1 MSGLKSRAPRV
12 RWTPRPVEELSFT
25 PCSLAVQPW
34 DELTQSEPLGALRV
48 VLEREG
54 PTDTWRPGPRAVVT
68 PSGIHAWWRLEHRRS
83 AVGAPPVRYRLSV
96 DSGLYVPAFRESKDH
111 ELVLV
116 QPYDD
121 RGPPPPPPTAPLR
134 VPLYPSV
141 AYPFEPS
148 IPVLRGSV
156 VDDSGPVRDAL
167 LKQGSRER
175 TLTDEDGQFAL
186 PVRWVVPGL
195 VTLHIQDRKGRAT
208 SHKVTLPQAL
218 SQAVT
223 ITLR

>member
-1 MSGLKSRAPRV
+1 MSTLKSRI
-12 RWTPRPVEELSFT
+12 RWTPRPVEETTFT

-34 DELTQSEPLGALRV
+34 DELTQEPPLGAPRV

-54 PTDTWRPGPRAVVT
+54 PDNTWRPGPRAVVT
-68 PSGIHAWWRLEHRRS
+68 PSGIHAWSRLEHRRS
-83 AVGAPPVRYRLSV
+83 AVGAPPVRYRLTVESE
-96 DSGLYVPAFRESKDH
+96 LYVPAFRESRDD
-111 ELVLV
+111 ERVLIH
-116 QPYDD
+116 PYDD

-141 AYPFEPS
+141 AYPFESS

-156 VDDSGPVRDAL
+156 VDAHGPVRDAL
-167 LKQGSRER
+167 VTQGTRER
-175 TLTDEDGQFAL
+175 ALTGEDGQFAL
-186 PVRWVVPGL
+186 PLRWVVPGL
-195 VTLHIQDRKGRAT
+195 VTLHIKDRQGRAT

-218 SQAVT
+218 SHAVT